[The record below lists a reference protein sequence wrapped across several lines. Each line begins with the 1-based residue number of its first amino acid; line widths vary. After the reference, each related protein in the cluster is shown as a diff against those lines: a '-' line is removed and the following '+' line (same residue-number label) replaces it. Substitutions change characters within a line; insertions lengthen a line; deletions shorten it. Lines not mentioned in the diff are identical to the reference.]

1 MRLLISLYRFNSYFK
16 RMFSFIIYKIISWSE
31 SFFIVNFFIY
41 YQNFSFFFNLLTI
54 LPEVMVFI
62 YLIYSLLNSTII
74 NSKKLSLYSSSLNFY
89 LILCIFLFSW
99 YFLKSTEVST
109 SIVFGYFLIIS
120 FYTQI
125 SKVYIILLTTL
136 VLVISK
142 YRLKE
147 NNVEF
152 IVVINFSLFFL
163 LVLSSVYDFFV
174 FYLVMEGLSLTLYVL
189 AGMSNKSIVSIES
202 SLKYFS
208 LGAFS
213 SGILLLGIC
222 FLYGLV
228 GSLNFLDIQV
238 FFANINNLFEIKV
251 TVILI
256 IFGLLFKLGAFPC
269 NWWLPDV
276 YEGVWTPI
284 TAFFAIVIKTALFL
298 FFFRLIFSIF
308 YSILFILQNIFF
320 IVICG
325 SLLVGT
331 FGALKQL
338 RIKRFLAYA
347 SINQVGFI
355 FFGLACG
362 NIGGLV
368 ASLIYV
374 FLYSLMSV
382 LFFSIILQSEHL
394 LTNKTVVYL
403 SDFYTLESYSTK
415 NLQYLIVAMFSMAG
429 LPPLGGFVGKLLLY
443 IVAID
448 SRLDF
453 VVFFSLFLSIIST
466 YYYINF
472 IHYLWFIKL
481 NLVRLFFFNY
491 DKLINSLLLSLVI
504 CLLFFVILL
513 PFCYTIFYSL
523 AFSCV
528 WCFF

>member
-1 MRLLISLYRFNSYFK
+1 
-16 RMFSFIIYKIISWSE
+16 
-31 SFFIVNFFIY
+31 
-41 YQNFSFFFNLLTI
+41 
-54 LPEVMVFI
+54 MVFI

-89 LILCIFLFSW
+89 LVLCIFLFMC

-109 SIVFGYFLIIS
+109 SIIFGYFLIIS

-147 NNVEF
+147 NNAEF

-189 AGMSNKSIVSIES
+189 AGMSNKSVVSIES

-269 NWWLPDV
+269 N
-276 YEGVWTPI
+276 
-284 TAFFAIVIKTALFL
+284 
-298 FFFRLIFSIF
+298 
-308 YSILFILQNIFF
+308 
-320 IVICG
+320 
-325 SLLVGT
+325 
-331 FGALKQL
+331 
-338 RIKRFLAYA
+338 
-347 SINQVGFI
+347 
-355 FFGLACG
+355 
-362 NIGGLV
+362 
-368 ASLIYV
+368 
-374 FLYSLMSV
+374 
-382 LFFSIILQSEHL
+382 
-394 LTNKTVVYL
+394 
-403 SDFYTLESYSTK
+403 
-415 NLQYLIVAMFSMAG
+415 
-429 LPPLGGFVGKLLLY
+429 
-443 IVAID
+443 
-448 SRLDF
+448 
-453 VVFFSLFLSIIST
+453 
-466 YYYINF
+466 
-472 IHYLWFIKL
+472 
-481 NLVRLFFFNY
+481 
-491 DKLINSLLLSLVI
+491 
-504 CLLFFVILL
+504 
-513 PFCYTIFYSL
+513 
-523 AFSCV
+523 
-528 WCFF
+528 

>member
-1 MRLLISLYRFNSYFK
+1 M
-16 RMFSFIIYKIISWSE
+16 
-31 SFFIVNFFIY
+31 
-41 YQNFSFFFNLLTI
+41 
-54 LPEVMVFI
+54 
-62 YLIYSLLNSTII
+62 
-74 NSKKLSLYSSSLNFY
+74 
-89 LILCIFLFSW
+89 
-99 YFLKSTEVST
+99 
-109 SIVFGYFLIIS
+109 
-120 FYTQI
+120 
-125 SKVYIILLTTL
+125 
-136 VLVISK
+136 
-142 YRLKE
+142 
-147 NNVEF
+147 
-152 IVVINFSLFFL
+152 
-163 LVLSSVYDFFV
+163 
-174 FYLVMEGLSLTLYVL
+174 
-189 AGMSNKSIVSIES
+189 
-202 SLKYFS
+202 
-208 LGAFS
+208 
-213 SGILLLGIC
+213 
-222 FLYGLV
+222 
-228 GSLNFLDIQV
+228 
-238 FFANINNLFEIKV
+238 
-251 TVILI
+251 
-256 IFGLLFKLGAFPC
+256 
-269 NWWLPDV
+269 
-276 YEGVWTPI
+276 
-284 TAFFAIVIKTALFL
+284 FL

-382 LFFSIILQSEHL
+382 LFFTIILQSEHL

-466 YYYINF
+466 FYYINF

-481 NLVRLFFFNY
+481 NLARLFFFNY
-491 DKLINSLLLSLVI
+491 DKLINSILLSLVI
-504 CLLFFVILL
+504 CLLSFVILL
-513 PFCYTIFYSL
+513 PFCYATFYSL

-528 WCFF
+528 